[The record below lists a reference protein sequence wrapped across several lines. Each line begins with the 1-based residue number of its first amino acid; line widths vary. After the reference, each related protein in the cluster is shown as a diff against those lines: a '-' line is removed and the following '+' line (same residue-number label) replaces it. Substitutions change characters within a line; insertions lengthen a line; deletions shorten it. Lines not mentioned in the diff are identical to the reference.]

1 MRMRELLAGAL
12 LTLLALIQ
20 MSASTLTKT
29 DPMNGTCPNPEAC
42 PNPEESGRRVP
53 EQHPKVLIP
62 EPSALVRKDGVLT
75 SAYYDAMR
83 ILGGN
88 NQCSMFFGGSEASI
102 HVFSNF
108 MEGIRKDLLPSSVG
122 LKMSGDYINVLN
134 AETKLKYRIFERA
147 SLNSGGPF
155 YRQRTTTTG
164 STISAIGSFRP
175 NSREARVLM
184 LLHELGHL
192 MRGTDEKW
200 LLPDDGNNMA
210 DSLKN
215 TRKIESI
222 CGDEIRSLNKQEAGL
237 ELVRQNNSEQTVS
250 PAAATSSH
258 QQQ

>member
-20 MSASTLTKT
+20 MSASTLINT
-29 DPMNGTCPNPEAC
+29 DPMNGACPNSEAC
-42 PNPEESGRRVP
+42 PNPEEGRRRVP
-53 EQHPKVLIP
+53 ERYPKALIP
-62 EPSALVRKDGVLT
+62 EPSALVRKDGALA
-75 SAYYDAMR
+75 SAYYDTMN

-88 NQCSMFFGGSEASI
+88 NQCSMFFGGSEASV

-108 MEGIRKDLLPSSVG
+108 MDSIRKDFLPSSVG

-134 AETKLKYRIFERA
+134 AETNLKYRIFERA
-147 SLNSGGPF
+147 ALNSAGPF
-155 YRQRTTTTG
+155 YRQRVSATG
-164 STISAIGSFRP
+164 MTISGVGSFPP

-192 MRGTDEKW
+192 MKGADEKW
-200 LLPDDGNNMA
+200 LLADDGNNVA
-210 DSLKN
+210 GSLKN

-222 CGDEIRSLNKQEAGL
+222 CGNEIRSLNKQEAGPAL
-237 ELVRQNNSEQTVS
+237 ARQNNSEQTVS

-258 QQQ
+258 Q

>member
-1 MRMRELLAGAL
+1 MRMREPLAGAL

-20 MSASTLTKT
+20 MSATTLLKT
-29 DPMNGTCPNPEAC
+29 DPMNGACPNSEAC
-42 PNPEESGRRVP
+42 PNPEEGGRRVP
-53 EQHPKVLIP
+53 ERYPNALIP
-62 EPSALVRKDGVLT
+62 EPSALVRKDEALT
-75 SAYYDAMR
+75 SAYYDTMN

-108 MEGIRKDLLPSSVG
+108 MDGIRKDFLPSSVG

-134 AETKLKYRIFERA
+134 AETKLKYRIFEKA

-155 YRQRTTTTG
+155 YRRRTSATG
-164 STISAIGSFRP
+164 MTISGVGSFPP

-192 MRGTDEKW
+192 MKGADQKW

-215 TRKIESI
+215 TRKIESV
-222 CGDEIRSLNKQEAGL
+222 CGYEIRSLNKQEAGL
-237 ELVRQNNSEQTVS
+237 PLARQNNSEQTVS

-258 QQQ
+258 Q